1 MRDVLEAGIG
11 GPAFGEYEEGEFEQ
25 GIGVPRT
32 ELGRIWEMCGE
43 NVRVLKEGVG
53 RTVEW
58 VQVIKGKAT
67 GD

>member
-43 NVRVLKEGVG
+43 NVRVLKEGG
-53 RTVEW
+53 
-58 VQVIKGKAT
+58 
-67 GD
+67 